1 MTVKYGIGIK
11 DPRQFIT
18 QLQGSLLLIET
29 KGAGVE
35 HMYMALKAVKELY
48 DSIYEIKE
56 EAGKSSDDVVP
67 VDTILPVDLLEE
79 SIKD

>member
-1 MTVKYGIGIK
+1 MTAKYGIGMK
-11 DPRQFIT
+11 DPRQFIS

-35 HMYMALKAVKELY
+35 HMYMALKAVKELH

-56 EAGKSSDDVVP
+56 EAGKTSDEVVP
-67 VDTILPVDLLEE
+67 VQTVLPVELLEE
-79 SIKD
+79 NIKD